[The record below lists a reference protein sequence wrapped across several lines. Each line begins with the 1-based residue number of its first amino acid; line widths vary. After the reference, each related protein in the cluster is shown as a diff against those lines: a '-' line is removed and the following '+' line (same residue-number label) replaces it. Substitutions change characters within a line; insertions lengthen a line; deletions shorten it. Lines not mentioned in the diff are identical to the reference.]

1 MAGNNKLTPFTSMN
15 VIARNPGQA
24 VSTIP
29 QTEACLIYDI
39 SGGGMHLRLV
49 ENHIW
54 VRPSTVAMVMSQRGA
69 GEPGLRLRPAAGLHS
84 ARGSISSPAQEIFF
98 LL

>member
-1 MAGNNKLTPFTSMN
+1 MN

-29 QTEACLIYDI
+29 QSEACVIYDI
-39 SGGGMHLRLV
+39 SGGGMHLRSP

-54 VRPSTVAMVMSQRGA
+54 VQPSIVAMVMWHRGA
-69 GEPGLRLRPAAGLHS
+69 GEPGLRLRRVAGLHS
-84 ARGSISSPAQEIFF
+84 RRGGIPSAAQEIFF

>member
-1 MAGNNKLTPFTSMN
+1 MN

-39 SGGGMHLRLV
+39 SGGGMHLRPR
-49 ENHIW
+49 ENHIR
-54 VRPSTVAMVMSQRGA
+54 VQASIVAMVMRHRGA
-69 GEPGLRLRPAAGLHS
+69 GQPDQG
-84 ARGSISSPAQEIFF
+84 
-98 LL
+98 